1 MGIISIEF
9 FAFTAAAILIYY
21 LFPVKKY
28 QWTVLLAASYAY
40 YILNC
45 NKYVLYMLVTTVTT
59 YFGARIL
66 ERAAEKSKQFLL
78 KNRESLTKE
87 SKKEFKAKTQ
97 RKKRLILAAVLVF
110 NFGIL
115 AFLKYFGF
123 CADSVHS
130 LLGAVGIKYT
140 EPSFSFIV
148 PLVTSLITL
157 TALSAIR
164 SFLKMPQRISNP
176 PLLKRS

>member
-97 RKKRLILAAVLVF
+97 RKKPPF
-110 NFGIL
+110 W
-115 AFLKYFGF
+115 
-123 CADSVHS
+123 S
-130 LLGAVGIKYT
+130 L
-140 EPSFSFIV
+140 
-148 PLVTSLITL
+148 TSAYWL
-157 TALSAIR
+157 
-164 SFLKMPQRISNP
+164 F
-176 PLLKRS
+176 